1 MRRPA
6 GRKASPKKEARK
18 SNHAAAA
25 KGAALADLITTAPR
39 LSDPDVARSRVSD
52 WLADVSSA
60 DSKSLKRLL
69 SKQPIIGTLVN
80 SLAESSPY
88 LWDLTTREPERLLRL
103 LLANPEQHFATL
115 LRDHGHA
122 AAVSK
127 DEAEAMRELRRMKT
141 EAALLIALADIGGVW
156 SVMRTAHALTELA
169 DAAVNGAVRF
179 ALVEAG
185 RARRLV
191 LKDKTKTQAGSGYI
205 VLAMGKMGAF
215 ELNYS
220 SDIDLIVLY
229 DPAAP
234 ALPKDAEPSTLFVR
248 VTQRLVKLL
257 QERTADGYVFR
268 TDLRLRP
275 DPAST
280 AIAISTAAAAA
291 YYESVGQNWE
301 RAAMIKARACAGD
314 IAAGDAIL
322 AELAPFVWRKY
333 LDFAAV
339 ADVHAMKRQINA
351 YRGHGEIAVEGHN
364 IKLGRGGIREIE
376 FFAQTQHLIAG
387 GRNPGLRDRDTLT
400 TLDKL
405 AQDRWI
411 DDDARDT
418 MKAAYCFLRTVE
430 HRLQMVNDE
439 QTQTLPAER
448 AELDHFAR
456 FLGFA
461 GRDAFAKVLLG
472 HLDKVQH
479 YYGRLFEKQPDVSR
493 PALQFPSDHDDH
505 KTVDRLSE
513 LGFRAPLEASNI
525 IRHWFDGTHRHLKSD
540 AARAHLAELLPALL
554 ENLAR

>member
-6 GRKASPKKEARK
+6 RRKAPPKKEARK
-18 SNHAAAA
+18 SDNAAA
-25 KGAALADLITTAPR
+25 KGAALADLIKTAPR
-39 LSDPDVARSRVSD
+39 LSDPDVAKLRVSD
-52 WLADVSSA
+52 WLAGVSSA
-60 DSKSLKRLL
+60 DSKSLKSLF
-69 SKQPIIGTLVN
+69 SKRPIIGTLVD

-88 LWDLTTREPERLLRL
+88 LWELIAREPDRFLRL
-103 LLANPEQHFATL
+103 LLANPEQHFAAL

-127 DEAEAMRELRRMKT
+127 DEAEAMRQLRRMKA

-179 ALVEAG
+179 ALAEAG
-185 RARRLV
+185 RAGRLI
-191 LKDKTKTQAGSGYI
+191 LKDKTKPQADSGYI

-234 ALPKDAEPSTLFVR
+234 ALPADAEPSTLYVR
-248 VTQRLVKLL
+248 LTQRLVKLL

-280 AIAISTAAAAA
+280 AVAISKAAALS

-314 IAAGDAIL
+314 IAAGNAVL
-322 AELAPFVWRKY
+322 HELAPFVWRKY
-333 LDFAAV
+333 LDFAAL
-339 ADVHAMKRQINA
+339 ADVHTMKRQINA

-376 FFAQTQHLIAG
+376 FFAQTQQLIAG
-387 GRNPGLRDRDTLT
+387 GRNPDLRDRDTLT

-405 AQDRWI
+405 CADKWI
-411 DDDARDT
+411 DVEARDA
-418 MKAAYCFLRTVE
+418 MKDAYGFLRVVE

-439 QTQTLPAER
+439 QTQSLPADR
-448 AELDHFAR
+448 AELERFAH
-456 FLGFA
+456 FLGFDEQRCLCCCA
-461 GRDAFAKVLLG
+461 PRTPEQGAILLRAVVRKG
-472 HLDKVQH
+472 AADRAS
-479 YYGRLFEKQPDVSR
+479 GDGISARCRR
-493 PALQFPSDHDDH
+493 P
-505 KTVDRLSE
+505 
-513 LGFRAPLEASNI
+513 
-525 IRHWFDGTHRHLKSD
+525 
-540 AARAHLAELLPALL
+540 
-554 ENLAR
+554 